1 MRVAIDNL
9 TSEKEHG
16 GMFSA
21 AKALLEGL
29 ARIDQT
35 NEYIVITGRPK
46 EYRALANVPNIRI
59 QPVKLR
65 TWRGLLIQHQ
75 LVLPDILGKI
85 QPDILH
91 VPAFAAPIGWNG
103 PLVLTVHDLAFLKV
117 PEQSSLYARL
127 YWKYLLRESV
137 GRAQRIIAISEQT
150 RSELVT
156 YWGVETERIRVI
168 HHAMRASLRRTNIS
182 AQEIQAMQQRYGG
195 RYLLHTGR
203 IMPRKNVGKLI
214 EAFEL
219 LAPCFEDL
227 HLVLT
232 GGTGY
237 RSEEVLQKIKSS
249 FYRERMHLA
258 GWLPDEELGP
268 LYAGAEA
275 LVFPSRHEG
284 FGLPTIEAM
293 ACGTPVIAS
302 PEAASVEVAGD
313 AVVRVDCSNAC
324 TMADAI
330 AHVLTDTSLRERL
343 INLGRARAASFTPEA
358 CATATLRVY
367 QEVLDSYGSSTP
379 QTVSNSTQS
388 FSMKVS
394 L

>member
-9 TSEKEHG
+9 IAEKEHG
-16 GMFSA
+16 GMLSA

-29 ARIDQT
+29 ARVDQT

-46 EYRALANVPNIRI
+46 EYRALANAPNIRI

-65 TWRGLLIQHQ
+65 TWRGILIQHQ
-75 LVLPDILGKI
+75 LVLPDVLRKI

-91 VPAFAAPIGWNG
+91 VPAFSAPIGWNA

-117 PEQSSLYARL
+117 PDQSSLYVRL
-127 YWKYLLRESV
+127 YWQYLLRESV
-137 GRAQRIIAISEQT
+137 RRAQRIIAISEQT
-150 RSELVT
+150 RSELVS
-156 YWGVETERIRVI
+156 YWGVETERITVI
-168 HHAMRASLRRTNIS
+168 HHAMRASLRHTNIS
-182 AQEIQAMQQRYGG
+182 AQEIQAMRQRYGG

-219 LAPCFEDL
+219 VAPRFEDL

-232 GGTGY
+232 GGTGH
-237 RSEEVLQKIKSS
+237 RSAEVLQKITSS
-249 FYRERMHLA
+249 FYRERIHLA
-258 GWLPDEELGP
+258 GWLPDEDLGP

-302 PEAASVEVAGD
+302 PEAASVEIAGD
-313 AVVRVDCSNAC
+313 AVARVDCSSAFAL
-324 TMADAI
+324 ADAI
-330 AHVLTDTSLRERL
+330 VQVLTDTSLHERL
-343 INLGRARAASFTPEA
+343 ITLGRARAASFTPEV

-367 QEVLDSYGSSTP
+367 QEVLDSDERS
-379 QTVSNSTQS
+379 
-388 FSMKVS
+388 
-394 L
+394 

>member
-150 RSELVT
+150 RSDQGHSPRYACIAT
-156 YWGVETERIRVI
+156 SHQHFGSRNSGDAAKI
-168 HHAMRASLRRTNIS
+168 RRT
-182 AQEIQAMQQRYGG
+182 
-195 RYLLHTGR
+195 
-203 IMPRKNVGKLI
+203 
-214 EAFEL
+214 
-219 LAPCFEDL
+219 
-227 HLVLT
+227 
-232 GGTGY
+232 
-237 RSEEVLQKIKSS
+237 
-249 FYRERMHLA
+249 
-258 GWLPDEELGP
+258 LP
-268 LYAGAEA
+268 A
-275 LVFPSRHEG
+275 
-284 FGLPTIEAM
+284 
-293 ACGTPVIAS
+293 
-302 PEAASVEVAGD
+302 
-313 AVVRVDCSNAC
+313 
-324 TMADAI
+324 
-330 AHVLTDTSLRERL
+330 
-343 INLGRARAASFTPEA
+343 
-358 CATATLRVY
+358 
-367 QEVLDSYGSSTP
+367 SYGSHHAS
-379 QTVSNSTQS
+379 
-388 FSMKVS
+388 
-394 L
+394 